1 MSIAKSILLLALAA
15 ALANY
20 AVDCSAMNTPEQAM
34 QCCGSMPCPPHH
46 GNSEDC
52 CKSMP
57 SMHALFVQ
65 PAACAAHSTALFVLG
80 ILPAQFSIMT
90 AVDLWRWNRL
100 TTDEHSWTLMR
111 EQSEDK
117 VESAAWDEA

>member
-46 GNSEDC
+46 GDSEDC

-57 SMHALFVQ
+57 SMHAPFVQ
-65 PAACAAHSTALFVLG
+65 PAASAAHSTALVVLG
-80 ILPAQFSIMT
+80 ILSAQFGIMT
-90 AVDLWRWNRL
+90 AD
-100 TTDEHSWTLMR
+100 S
-111 EQSEDK
+111 
-117 VESAAWDEA
+117 SAILVTSNFHAPPAGSSSPPLPLRI